1 MALRRF
7 SSTPASTEAK
17 KVKRNRTVSISTII
31 ILVLAAIAGV
41 AYYLGTPP
49 ALPNAETTAS
59 ACQPQDPQV
68 VIPQNLNVKF
78 EPPVL
83 TVVVGVN
90 NTVGW
95 DDMDGTY
102 AHVVSSMSVPPGSL
116 NWDFNMTAGD
126 DYCVT
131 LAVPGTYSYQIAFDP
146 TTFSGI
152 VIVKMA
158 P

>member
-1 MALRRF
+1 MTLRRF
-7 SSTPASTEAK
+7 SSSPAVAEQK
-17 KVKRNRTVSISTII
+17 KTKRNRNISISTII

-49 ALPNAETTAS
+49 ALPSAEISAS

-68 VIPQNLNVKF
+68 VIPQNVNVKF

-95 DDMDGTY
+95 NDMDATY
-102 AHVVSSMSVPPGSL
+102 EHVVSSMSVPPGSL

-131 LAVPGTYSYQIAFDP
+131 LTAPGTYSYQIAFDP

-152 VIVKMA
+152 IIVKSA
-158 P
+158 S

>member
-7 SSTPASTEAK
+7 SSAPAPAGEK
-17 KVKRNRTVSISTII
+17 RVKRNRTLSISTII

-41 AYYLGTPP
+41 AYYLGTPA
-49 ALPNAETTAS
+49 ALPS
-59 ACQPQDPQV
+59 AQTVGATCQPQDPQV
-68 VIPQNLNVKF
+68 VIPQNVNVKF
-78 EPPVL
+78 TPPVL
-83 TVVVGVN
+83 NVVVGIN

-102 AHVVSSMSVPPGSL
+102 LHVVSSMSVPPGSL

-131 LAVPGTYSYQIAFDP
+131 LTVAGTYSYQIGFDP

-152 VIVKMA
+152 IIVKTGS
-158 P
+158 